1 MIRRFRFTVWLLLFT
16 FVSFA
21 RVQISLAADGVNE
34 SIKPG
39 EQVAAS
45 AELKIGDGDSAKTV
59 TMRYLLFVPKDYD
72 AQAEAR
78 WPLLLFLHGS
88 GERGD
93 DLAVVKKHGPPK
105 LVDSRPEFP
114 FVTVSP
120 QCPNGE
126 RWQADQLAVLVD
138 QLEKTLKLDPE
149 RLYVTGLSM
158 GGAGTWSLIAHQPKR
173 FAAAVPI
180 CGGGGGD
187 DLTRAE
193 LFINLPIWA
202 YYGDQD
208 GAAGLKQCQQIIAA
222 IEATGN
228 KEAHMTI
235 YPNVGHDSWTETYA
249 NEDVYKWL
257 LSQKLAKDKP

>member
-1 MIRRFRFTVWLLLFT
+1 MNCHFRFTLWLLLLT
-16 FVSFA
+16 VVSFA
-21 RVQISLAADGVNE
+21 RVQFSLAADEAAE

-39 EQVAAS
+39 EQVSAS
-45 AELKIGDGDSAKTV
+45 AELKIGEGDTAQTV
-59 TMRYLLFVPKDYD
+59 TMRYLLFVPKDYSESAD
-72 AQAEAR
+72 TR
-78 WPLLLFLHGS
+78 WPLLMFLHGS

-105 LVDSRPEFP
+105 LVDSRPDFP

-120 QCPNGE
+120 QCPTGE
-126 RWQADQLAVLVD
+126 RWQANQLSALID
-138 QLEKTLKLDPE
+138 HLEKTLKLDPE

-173 FAAAVPI
+173 FAAAIPI

-187 DLTRAE
+187 DFTRAE
-193 LFINLPIWA
+193 LFSKLPIWA

-208 GAAGLKQCQQIIAA
+208 GAAGLKQCERMIAA

-257 LSQKLAKDKP
+257 LSQKLKQEKP